1 MAEKNLPNVEPT
13 KADPQRIDKWL
24 FHSRFIKSRAL
35 ATKLVNAKR
44 IRVNGEKIS
53 KASSKIKI
61 SDILTFDLN
70 DRIMV
75 IEILGINAT
84 RRPFKE
90 ASLLYDDQS
99 PAPEP
104 RENKNLPDF
113 LERPFVR
120 DKGTGRPTKKERRE
134 TDQFRLSALD
144 F

>member
-1 MAEKNLPNVEPT
+1 MAEIEQIL
-13 KADPQRIDKWL
+13 AQRIDKWL

-53 KASSKIKI
+53 KASYKLKIA
-61 SDILTFDLN
+61 DILTFDLN

-84 RRPFKE
+84 RRPYKE
-90 ASLLYDDQS
+90 ACLLYDDQS
-99 PAPEP
+99 PALEP
-104 RENKNLPDF
+104 KQDKDTPDF
-113 LERPFVR
+113 LQAPFLR
-120 DKGTGRPTKKERRE
+120 EKGTGRPTKKERRE
-134 TDQFRLSALD
+134 TDQFRLNALD